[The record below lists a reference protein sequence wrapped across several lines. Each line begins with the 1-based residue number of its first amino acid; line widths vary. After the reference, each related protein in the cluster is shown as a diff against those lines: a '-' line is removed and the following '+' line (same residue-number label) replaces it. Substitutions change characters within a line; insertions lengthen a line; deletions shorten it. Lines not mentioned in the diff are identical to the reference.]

1 MKFLFTL
8 PVYNKVTQAD
18 EFSVR
23 SLTNFVVSPLSHRT
37 VNGTLHLY
45 NSEIYI
51 LFSFVILEVDSKPDI
66 MNNLENIKSLIRPIL
81 KKYGIKKAG
90 IFGSSA
96 RGESVVND
104 LDLLVKIDKKIS
116 LLEFIGIQQE
126 LEDTL
131 GMKVDLVEY
140 DAIKPALKDE
150 ILQDEKPVL

>member
-1 MKFLFTL
+1 
-8 PVYNKVTQAD
+8 
-18 EFSVR
+18 
-23 SLTNFVVSPLSHRT
+23 
-37 VNGTLHLY
+37 
-45 NSEIYI
+45 
-51 LFSFVILEVDSKPDI
+51 
-66 MNNLENIKSLIRPIL
+66 MNNLENIKSQIKPIL

-90 IFGSSA
+90 IFGSTA

-116 LLEFIGIQQE
+116 LLEFVGIQQE

-150 ILQDEKPVL
+150 ILQDEEPVL

>member
-1 MKFLFTL
+1 
-8 PVYNKVTQAD
+8 
-18 EFSVR
+18 
-23 SLTNFVVSPLSHRT
+23 
-37 VNGTLHLY
+37 
-45 NSEIYI
+45 
-51 LFSFVILEVDSKPDI
+51 
-66 MNNLENIKSLIRPIL
+66 MNNLENIKSLIKPIL

-104 LDLLVKIDKKIS
+104 LDLLVKIEKKIS

-140 DAIKPALKDE
+140 DAIKPALKDQ

>member
-1 MKFLFTL
+1 
-8 PVYNKVTQAD
+8 
-18 EFSVR
+18 
-23 SLTNFVVSPLSHRT
+23 
-37 VNGTLHLY
+37 
-45 NSEIYI
+45 
-51 LFSFVILEVDSKPDI
+51 
-66 MNNLENIKSLIRPIL
+66 MNNLENIKTKIKPIL

-96 RGESVVND
+96 RGEYVIND

-116 LLEFIGIQQE
+116 LLKFIGIQQE

-150 ILQDEKPVL
+150 ILRDEEPVL